1 MKTLKELRGIVIAV
15 LFWTTQHW
23 IAVSNVKCRDM
34 PESTKGCFGF
44 FFFKKALEHTAIGE
58 GDREN
63 LSVPSARLLPANHC
77 HNYKRNSPST
87 HAALKISM
95 GRKKYSLNPLWWAM
109 LKGYPKWKKKRIFSM
124 KNVYRKT
131 GDCCCS
137 SPYNHTY
144 RVVALTYIFISIE
157 LLLCGVK
164 CYRYP
169 DKLWRA
175 RADESGHSK
184 LGNKRLPVLPDC
196 KLLKKKT
203 GKNFKKNKRVLVNA
217 AFFRVI

>member
-1 MKTLKELRGIVIAV
+1 MLCVLIALFKNHSLQIIKAVPSKLCEHSQEMKTLKELRGIVIAV

-63 LSVPSARLLPANHC
+63 LSVPSARRLPANHC

-109 LKGYPKWKKKRIFSM
+109 LKGYPKWKKKDFLHEECIQENR
-124 KNVYRKT
+124 R
-131 GDCCCS
+131 
-137 SPYNHTY
+137 
-144 RVVALTYIFISIE
+144 
-157 LLLCGVK
+157 LLL
-164 CYRYP
+164 
-169 DKLWRA
+169 
-175 RADESGHSK
+175 
-184 LGNKRLPVLPDC
+184 
-196 KLLKKKT
+196 
-203 GKNFKKNKRVLVNA
+203 F
-217 AFFRVI
+217 